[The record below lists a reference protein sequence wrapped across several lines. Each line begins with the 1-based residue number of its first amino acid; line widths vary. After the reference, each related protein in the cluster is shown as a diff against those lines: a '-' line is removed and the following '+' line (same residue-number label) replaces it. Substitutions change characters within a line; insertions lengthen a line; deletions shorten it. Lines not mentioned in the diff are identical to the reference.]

1 MAKQIIA
8 VTGIKH
14 NGEFYPAGEPI
25 DPMKF
30 TKTELKELHD
40 NGAIVVEDNTK
51 PEDVKLPETPET
63 PEPKGPDTKFE
74 APKAEAKPEA
84 KDAAAKK

>member
-14 NGEFYPAGEPI
+14 NGTFFPAGEPV
-25 DPMKF
+25 DPAGF
-30 TKTELKELHD
+30 TKAELTELHD

-51 PEDVKLPETPET
+51 PEDVKPEDVKATETPKVE
-63 PEPKGPDTKFE
+63 E
-74 APKAEAKPEA
+74 APKVEASVP
-84 KDAAAKK
+84 KDTAVKK